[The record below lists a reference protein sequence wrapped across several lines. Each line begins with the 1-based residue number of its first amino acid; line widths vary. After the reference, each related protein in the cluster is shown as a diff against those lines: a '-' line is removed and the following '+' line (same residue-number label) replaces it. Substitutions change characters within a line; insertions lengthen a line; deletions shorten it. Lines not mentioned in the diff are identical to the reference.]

1 MFWVRVLKVENGI
14 GIRSYVIISYEILF
28 LCLIFVKS
36 SCDGEQDRYCYFFRR
51 FFSLVQEIVV

>member
-14 GIRSYVIISYEILF
+14 GIRSYVIISYGILF

-36 SCDGEQDRYCYFFRR
+36 SCDGE
-51 FFSLVQEIVV
+51 